1 MTTSVGVLKMAN
13 TKQPVEWV
21 DPLIDTAKPM
31 IRWVFTASACQPF
44 GMVRL
49 SPDTDAKG
57 TWGSG
62 YCYNSNKIC
71 GFSHIHAWQL
81 AGIPI
86 MPTTGPFRGIFNFDK
101 YSSKFSHQKEIVHP
115 GYHSVILDDYGIRV
129 ELTATKRV
137 GFHRYTF
144 PKAEQSYIFSALG
157 AELGPSKMS
166 DTMARKVSDT
176 EIEGYVENDATMRR
190 PKPCR
195 IYFVMRFN
203 KPFKTFGGW
212 INNKLISRNE
222 QISGKKSGIFV
233 KYSTFNNE
241 VILLKVALSYVS
253 IEQARLNLNTELP
266 HWEFDHV
273 YNDSTKVWNDYLK
286 RIEVEGGTEK
296 QRKKFYTDLW
306 RSLLGGHLISDVN
319 GKYSDMTGTRQ
330 IIRQVP
336 LNADG
341 QPKYPYINPQD
352 CFWGAHWS
360 LSLLYA
366 LAYPE
371 IISYYCNFLVDM
383 YKNGGL
389 IPRGPSGGNYTF
401 VMISAH
407 STPFIVAAYMKGIRD
422 FDINTA
428 YEGMRKNAFPGGLMS
443 KAGYEHKTCKGGG
456 IEYYIQRGYIPEGRN
471 IPGVLHIDGAAQTLE
486 YAYDDWCLSQIAK
499 VLGKK
504 DDYQLFIKRAQNYRN
519 LFDPSIGFM
528 RPRNLDGSWLEPFDP
543 LQLKG
548 WCEANAWQYTWYV
561 PHDIQGLIQMMGG
574 AETFT
579 QKLNF
584 AFEKAVPM
592 NFYAPKPQ
600 LKRNLAYINYG
611 NEPGRFVA
619 HLFNHSGAPWL
630 AQKWARLVKEKTFGS
645 VDPMGFCEDD
655 DNGLA
660 AATSVLLAI
669 GLFDVRGGAGQEP
682 IYEITSPIFDKV
694 TIHLNKHY
702 YNGDHFVI
710 KAQNNSA
717 ENMYIQS
724 ATLNGKVLDKPWFY
738 HRELVSGGTLVL
750 KLGAK
755 LNKKWGSQPENTP
768 PSMSSEINKVR

>member
-1 MTTSVGVLKMAN
+1 MAN

-31 IRWVFTASACQPF
+31 IRWVFTASACRPF

-49 SPDTDAKG
+49 SPDTEVRG

-62 YCYNSNKIC
+62 YCYNTNKIR

-86 MPTTGPFRGIFNFDK
+86 MPTTGPFKGILDSDK

-166 DTMARKVSDT
+166 NAMARKVSHT

-190 PKPCR
+190 PKRCR
-195 IYFVMRFN
+195 IYFVIRFN

-212 INNKLISRNE
+212 IGNKLISQSR

-233 KYSTFNNE
+233 KYSTFSNE

-266 HWEFDHV
+266 HWEFDRV
-273 YNDSTKVWNDYLK
+273 CNDSSKIWNDYLS
-286 RIEVEGGTEK
+286 RIEVEGGNEE
-296 QRKKFYTDLW
+296 QRTKFYTDLW
-306 RSLLGGHLISDVN
+306 HSLLGGHLIISDVN
-319 GKYSDMTGTRQ
+319 GKYSDMTGKRQ
-330 IIRQVP
+330 IIRQIP

-341 QPKYPYINPQD
+341 QPKYPHINPQD

-371 IISYYCNFLVDM
+371 ILSYYCNFLIDM

-407 STPFIVAAYMKGIRD
+407 STPFIVAAYMKGIRN
-422 FDINTA
+422 FDIKAA
-428 YEGMRKNAFPGGLMS
+428 YEGMRKNHFPGGLMS

-456 IEYYIQRGYIPEGRN
+456 IVYYIQRGYIPEGRN
-471 IPGVLHIDGAAQTLE
+471 IPGVLHVDGAAQ
-486 YAYDDWCLSQIAK
+486 
-499 VLGKK
+499 
-504 DDYQLFIKRAQNYRN
+504 
-519 LFDPSIGFM
+519 
-528 RPRNLDGSWLEPFDP
+528 EP
-543 LQLKG
+543 
-548 WCEANAWQYTWYV
+548 V
-561 PHDIQGLIQMMGG
+561 
-574 AETFT
+574 
-579 QKLNF
+579 
-584 AFEKAVPM
+584 
-592 NFYAPKPQ
+592 
-600 LKRNLAYINYG
+600 
-611 NEPGRFVA
+611 
-619 HLFNHSGAPWL
+619 
-630 AQKWARLVKEKTFGS
+630 
-645 VDPMGFCEDD
+645 
-655 DNGLA
+655 
-660 AATSVLLAI
+660 
-669 GLFDVRGGAGQEP
+669 
-682 IYEITSPIFDKV
+682 YEITSPIFNKV
-694 TIHLNKHY
+694 IIHLDKRY
-702 YNGDHFVI
+702 YSGGRFVI
-710 KAQNNSA
+710 KAQNNSTQ
-717 ENMYIQS
+717 NMYIQS
-724 ATLNGKVLDKPWFY
+724 VALNGRPLNKPWFY
-738 HRELVSGGTLVL
+738 HRQLVSGGTLVL
-750 KLGAK
+750 KIGREP
-755 LNKKWGSQPENTP
+755 NKQWGSRPEDAP
-768 PSMSSEINKVR
+768 PSMSSESK

>member
-1 MTTSVGVLKMAN
+1 MAN
-13 TKQPVEWV
+13 IKQPVEWV
-21 DPLIDTAKPM
+21 DPLIDTAKPR
-31 IRWVFTASACQPF
+31 IRWVFTASACRPF
-44 GMVRL
+44 GMVKL
-49 SPDTDAKG
+49 SPDTEIKG

-62 YCYNSNKIC
+62 YCYNTNKIR
-71 GFSHIHAWQL
+71 GFSHIHAFQL

-86 MPTTGPFRGIFNFDK
+86 MPTTGPFREIFDSDK
-101 YSSKFSHQKEIVHP
+101 YSSKFSHRKEIVRP
-115 GYHSVILDDYGIRV
+115 GYHSVFLDDYGIRV

-144 PKAEQSYIFSALG
+144 PKTEQSYIFSALG

-166 DTMARKVSDT
+166 DAMARKVSDT

-195 IYFVMRFN
+195 IYFVIRFN

-212 INNKLISRNE
+212 IGNKLISQSK
-222 QISGKKSGIFV
+222 QISGKKSGIFI

-266 HWEFDHV
+266 HWEFDRV
-273 YNDSTKVWNDYLK
+273 RNDSSKIWNDYLK
-286 RIEVEGGTEK
+286 RIEVEGGSEK
-296 QRKKFYTDLW
+296 QRTKFYTDLW
-306 RSLLGGHLISDVN
+306 RSLLGGHLMSDVN
-319 GKYSDMTGTRQ
+319 GKYSDMTGK
-330 IIRQVP
+330 RQVIRRIP
-336 LNADG
+336 LSADG
-341 QPKYPYINPQD
+341 QPKYPHINPQD

-366 LAYPE
+366 LVYPE
-371 IISYYCNFLVDM
+371 ILNHYCNFLVDM

-407 STPFIVAAYMKGIRD
+407 STPFIAAAYMKGIRN
-422 FDINTA
+422 FDIKAA

-443 KAGYEHKTCKGGG
+443 KAGYEHKSCEGGG
-456 IEYYIQRGYIPEGRN
+456 IEYYIQRGYIPEGRKVCRA
-471 IPGVLHIDGAAQTLE
+471 IHIDGAAQTLE
-486 YAYDDWCLSQIAK
+486 YAYDDWCLSQMAK
-499 VLGKK
+499 VLGKE

-519 LFDPSIGFM
+519 LFDPSTGFM
-528 RPRNLDGSWLEPFDP
+528 RPRNLDGSWLKPFDP

-548 WCEANAWQYTWYV
+548 WCEANGWQYTWYV
-561 PHDIQGLIQMMGG
+561 PHDVQGLIRLMGG
-574 AETFT
+574 AEAFT

-600 LKRNLAYINYG
+600 LRRDTAYVNYG

-619 HLFNHSGAPWL
+619 HLFNHSGSPWL
-630 AQKWARLVKEKTFGS
+630 AQKWARLVKQKTFGS
-645 VDPMGFCEDD
+645 VNPMGFCEDD

-660 AATSVLLAI
+660 AAASVLLAI
-669 GLFDVRGGAGQEP
+669 GLFDVQGGAAQKP
-682 IYEITSPIFDKV
+682 VYEITSPIFNKV
-694 TIHLNKHY
+694 IIHLDNRY
-702 YNGDHFVI
+702 YSGGHFVI
-710 KAQNNSA
+710 KAQNNSTQ
-717 ENMYIQS
+717 NMYIQS
-724 ATLNGKVLDKPWFY
+724 ATLNSRSLNKHWFY
-738 HRELVSGGTLVL
+738 HQQLVSGGALVL
-750 KLGAK
+750 KLGPEP
-755 LNKKWGSQPENTP
+755 NKQWGSRPEDAP
-768 PSMSSEINKVR
+768 PSTRD